1 MIWKRNQPLS
11 SNMGGFGE
19 CQIESAR
26 AILDFLLKTH
36 GSSLP
41 EESLQT
47 LLVEVE
53 AIIN

>member
-1 MIWKRNQPLS
+1 
-11 SNMGGFGE
+11 MGGFGE

-26 AILDFLLKTH
+26 AILNFLLKTH
-36 GSSLP
+36 GSSSLP